1 MRLGIKI
8 ISSVKKHSISE
19 KCHNGGGGGPCLS
32 SFSSSS
38 SLNSLGS
45 PKLAS
50 WGDVFFRSDRLNETL
65 MIYMAEFTAIRAG
78 GVVTLMG
85 FFRMKLVFS

>member
-1 MRLGIKI
+1 MRLGIK
-8 ISSVKKHSISE
+8 
-19 KCHNGGGGGPCLS
+19 CNNGGGGGPYLS

-45 PKLAS
+45 SKLSS
-50 WGDVFFRSDRLNETL
+50 WGAVFFRSNRLNETP

-78 GVVTLMG
+78 GVATLMG
-85 FFRMKLVFS
+85 FFRIKVVFC

>member
-1 MRLGIKI
+1 MFVFILILLFIEFIGVSQVCI
-8 ISSVKKHSISE
+8 
-19 KCHNGGGGGPCLS
+19 L
-32 SFSSSS
+32 
-38 SLNSLGS
+38 
-45 PKLAS
+45 
-50 WGDVFFRSDRLNETL
+50 GDVFFRSDRLNGTL